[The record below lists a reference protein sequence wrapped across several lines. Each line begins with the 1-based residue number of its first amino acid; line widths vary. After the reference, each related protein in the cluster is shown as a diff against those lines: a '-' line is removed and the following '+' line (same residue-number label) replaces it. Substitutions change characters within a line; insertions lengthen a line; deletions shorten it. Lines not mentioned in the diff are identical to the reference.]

1 MVEAS
6 PVVWINVT
14 VGQDGKV
21 TNALVFSLQSIRR
34 LRDLGVCGV
43 LSGSLPT
50 IAQQN
55 VFLSVPL
62 RLSAEEAVW
71 LLVNGY
77 ARANVTT
84 PKTLC
89 EKLADRTVVKNLSE
103 EADDRLQE
111 EFQRQRA
118 YKRQQHELKL
128 QKLGIQEKRRVEDH
142 QLLEQSL
149 FRETEN
155 ESRILREEQRDSQD
169 LVDRLK
175 ANYSRDVDYR
185 VFDSLKR
192 HGLVVSPGA
201 RFGGKFIVYPGD
213 PLRYHSHMVVS
224 SPLDYRQD
232 PIEFRDI
239 INGSRL
245 STTVKKIWVLSG
257 IDKQQETE
265 EDQVKFFSIE
275 WAGFG

>member
-175 ANYSRDVDYR
+175 ANYSRDADYR

>member
-1 MVEAS
+1 MAVE
-6 PVVWINVT
+6 PVRINVT
-14 VGQDGKV
+14 MSEDGTV
-21 TNALVFSLQSIRR
+21 TNALVFSLKDIRR
-34 LRDLGVCGV
+34 LREQGVCGV

-71 LLVNGY
+71 LLEKGY
-77 ARANVTT
+77 ARANVSRPTAISE
-84 PKTLC
+84 TLQD
-89 EKLADRTVVKNLSE
+89 ESLASELSE
-103 EADDRLQE
+103 KAKLRVEE
-111 EFQRQRA
+111 EFERQRV
-118 YKRQQHELKL
+118 YKREQHALKL
-128 QKLGIQEKRRVEDH
+128 RKLGIEEKHRDEDEH
-142 QLLEQSL
+142 LLESSL
-149 FRETEN
+149 FYEVMNDST
-155 ESRILREEQRDSQD
+155 ILRDGSGDAED

-175 ANYSRDVDYR
+175 AKYSQDGNFK
-185 VFDSLKR
+185 VFRSLR
-192 HGLVVSPGA
+192 SHGLVVSPGA
-201 RFGGKFIVYPGD
+201 RFGGKFIAYPGD

-224 SPLDYRQD
+224 SPLDYRKD

-257 IDKQQETE
+257 IDTQERQE
-265 EDQVKFFSIE
+265 EEQVKFFSIE